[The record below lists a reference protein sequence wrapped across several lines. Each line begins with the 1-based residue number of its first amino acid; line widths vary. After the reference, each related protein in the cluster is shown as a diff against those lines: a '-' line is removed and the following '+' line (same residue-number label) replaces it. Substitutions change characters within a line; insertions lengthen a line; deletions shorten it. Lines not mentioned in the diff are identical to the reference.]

1 MLYSLISQR
10 GNCWGL
16 RQENPIKF
24 RVLYEWAGYCM
35 NGQFELGAVTPQRY
49 FFGIAVVLGLLFAT
63 IGELDEGSS
72 WWSHYLVWQL
82 QTLIP
87 MALFVGCHL
96 LLGQFSFAA
105 NLNPW
110 LQLLISGGV
119 GAVVFTPINLGLDV
133 LLQGEVLVDQ
143 QILSA
148 LLSEITSMAP
158 TAMISWVAINAPW
171 VLGFRF
177 EAAPNAVSIE
187 SSSGKAEDS
196 EQSVGISQPHF
207 MTLIH
212 ESKRGELL
220 YLKADLHYLSVYSSR
235 GHALVLYNLR
245 DAMEELPRELG
256 FQCHRSYWVCQEQVV
271 TLEKSG
277 RQGVLKLKDGSKV
290 PVSRSFLASVTAL
303 LASRG
308 MSS

>member
-1 MLYSLISQR
+1 
-10 GNCWGL
+10 
-16 RQENPIKF
+16 
-24 RVLYEWAGYCM
+24 M

-63 IGELDEGSS
+63 IGELDEGAS
-72 WWSHYLVWQL
+72 WWSHYLIWQL

-110 LQLLISGGV
+110 LQLLISGGL
-119 GAVVFTPINLGLDV
+119 GAVLFTPINLGLDV
-133 LLQGEVLVDQ
+133 VLQGEVLMDQ

-148 LLSEITSMAP
+148 LLSEITSMGP

-171 VLGFRF
+171 VLGYRF
-177 EAAPNAVSIE
+177 EAAPNTT
-187 SSSGKAEDS
+187 
-196 EQSVGISQPHF
+196 SVERSAGVTAAQPHF
-207 MTLIH
+207 MSLIP
-212 ESKRGELL
+212 EDKRGELL
-220 YLKADLHYLSVYSSR
+220 YLKADLHYLSVYSSQ

-245 DAMEELPRELG
+245 DAIDELPEDVG
-256 FQCHRSYWVCQEQVV
+256 FQCHRSYWVCLQQVAS
-271 TLEKSG
+271 LERTG
-277 RQGVLKLKDGSKV
+277 RQGEIELKDGSKV
-290 PVSRSFLASVTAL
+290 PVSRSFLASVTDL
-303 LASRG
+303 LAISG